1 MVSSAGHLPCP
12 TTSHDSPARHSPQGK
27 LNLAVAVTRELTW
40 DLRERISLG
49 GRSLPPQG
57 ERVELPGRGSIFVR
71 SVEGPDGALPVVLVH
86 GWVASGGLNW
96 FRAFDPLGRHFWVI
110 APDMRGHGR
119 GIRSFR
125 PFALEDC
132 ADDIA
137 ALLDVMKTGPAL
149 IVGYSMGG
157 PVAQLLW
164 KRHRH
169 QVAGLVM
176 VATSARP
183 VRTDLA
189 ARVFGSFMGSVA
201 VAGRI
206 PEYATWLPRRL
217 ARSARKPRQRATSLS
232 HWARAEMRRH
242 NLRHLLE
249 AGAELGR
256 YDARDWIGEI
266 DVPTAVIVTE
276 RDRAMPAAAQF
287 ALANSIPRA
296 TVHRLDAGH
305 LSCVSPGFG
314 HVVVAACRDVAE
326 RL

>member
-1 MVSSAGHLPCP
+1 
-12 TTSHDSPARHSPQGK
+12 
-27 LNLAVAVTRELTW
+27 LNLAIAVTRERTW
-40 DLRERISLG
+40 DFRERARSS
-49 GRSLPPQG
+49 GRPLPPHG
-57 ERVELPGRGSIFVR
+57 ERVELPGRGAIFVR

-96 FRAFDPLGRHFWVI
+96 FRAFEPLGRHFQVI

-125 PFALEDC
+125 PFSLEDC
-132 ADDIA
+132 AGDIA
-137 ALLDVMKTGPAL
+137 ALLDAMKTGPAL
-149 IVGYSMGG
+149 VVGYSMGG

-164 KRHRH
+164 QRHRD

-183 VRTDLA
+183 VRTDRA
-189 ARVFGSFMGSVA
+189 ARVFGNFMGGVA
-201 VAGRI
+201 LAGRI
-206 PEYATWLPRRL
+206 PEYASWLPRRL
-217 ARSARKPRQRATSLS
+217 ARSTSKSRQRATSLS

-242 NLRHLLE
+242 NLRHLCE

-256 YDARDWIGEI
+256 YDARSWIGSI

-276 RDRAMPAAAQF
+276 RDRAIGVDPQL
-287 ALANSIPRA
+287 ALASSIPRA
-296 TVHRLDAGH
+296 SVHRLDAGH
-305 LSCVSPGFG
+305 LSCVSASFG